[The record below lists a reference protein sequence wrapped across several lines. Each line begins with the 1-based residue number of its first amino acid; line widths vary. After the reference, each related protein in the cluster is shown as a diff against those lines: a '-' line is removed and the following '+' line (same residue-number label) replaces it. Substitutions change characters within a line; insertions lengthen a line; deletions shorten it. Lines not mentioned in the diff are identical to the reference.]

1 MNKFLK
7 MFGVSSQD
15 EKKLNRLYDD
25 CVKIGIEPK
34 VVAPFSFGIKELVD
48 DAIRELHIL
57 IGNELERQVYASELG
72 DILYTKKIDFRVFYS
87 GTGIDTKFEVNL
99 GGNELNSTLVHNFIK
114 NGIEPVVKTL
124 KDELKKLDKQ

>member
-1 MNKFLK
+1 

-34 VVAPFSFGIKELVD
+34 VVAPFSFGIQELVY

-57 IGNELERQVYASELG
+57 IGNELERQVYASKLG

-99 GGNELNSTLVHNFIK
+99 GGNELNSTLVYNFIK

-124 KDELKKLDKQ
+124 ED

>member
-34 VVAPFSFGIKELVD
+34 VVAPFSFGIQELVY

-57 IGNELERQVYASELG
+57 IGNELERQVYASKLG

-99 GGNELNSTLVHNFIK
+99 GGNELNSTLVYNFIK

-124 KDELKKLDKQ
+124 EDELRKLDKQ

>member
-15 EKKLNRLYDD
+15 EKKLNRLYGD
-25 CVKIGIEPK
+25 CIKVGIEPK
-34 VVAPFSFGIKELVD
+34 VVAPFSFGIQELVY
-48 DAIRELHIL
+48 DAIIELHIL
-57 IGNELERQVYASELG
+57 IGNELERQVYASKLG

-99 GGNELNSTLVHNFIK
+99 GGNELNSTLVYNFIK

-124 KDELKKLDKQ
+124 EDELRKLDKQ

>member
-1 MNKFLK
+1 

-25 CVKIGIEPK
+25 CIKVGIEPK

-48 DAIRELHIL
+48 DAIRELYIL
-57 IGNELERQVYASELG
+57 IGNELEQQVYASELG

-99 GGNELNSTLVHNFIK
+99 GGNELNPTLVYNFIK

>member
-25 CVKIGIEPK
+25 CIKIGIEPK
-34 VVAPFSFGIKELVD
+34 VVAPFSFGIQELVD

-57 IGNELERQVYASELG
+57 IGNELERQVYVSELG
-72 DILYTKKIDFRVFYS
+72 NVLYEKKIDFRVFYS
-87 GTGIDTKFEVNL
+87 GAGNNTKFEVNL
-99 GGNELNSTLVHNFIK
+99 GGKELNSTIVYTFIK
-114 NGIEPVVKTL
+114 DGVEPVVATL
-124 KDELKKLDKQ
+124 KSEIEELDN

>member
-7 MFGVSSQD
+7 MFGVSSSD

-34 VVAPFSFGIKELVD
+34 VVAPFSFGIQELVN

-57 IGNELERQVYASELG
+57 IGNELERQVFASELG
-72 DILYTKKIDFRVFYS
+72 NILYEKKIDFQVFYS
-87 GTGIDTKFEVNL
+87 GTGIDTKFEVSL
-99 GGNELNSTLVHNFIK
+99 GGNEINSTLVYTFIK
-114 NGIEPVVKTL
+114 DGIEPVIKILEEEV
-124 KDELKKLDKQ
+124 KKLDR

>member
-1 MNKFLK
+1 

-34 VVAPFSFGIKELVD
+34 VVAPFSFGIQELVD

-72 DILYTKKIDFRVFYS
+72 NVLYEKKIDFQVFYS

-99 GGNELNSTLVHNFIK
+99 GGKELNSTLVYTFIK

-124 KDELKKLDKQ
+124 EDGLKKLDR

>member
-34 VVAPFSFGIKELVD
+34 VVAPFSFGINELVD
-48 DAIRELHIL
+48 DAIRELHLL

-87 GTGIDTKFEVNL
+87 GTGNDVKFEVNL
-99 GGNELNSTLVHNFIK
+99 GGNELNSTLVYNFIK

-124 KDELKKLDKQ
+124 KDELKKIDKQ

>member
-34 VVAPFSFGIKELVD
+34 VVAPFSFGIQELVY

-57 IGNELERQVYASELG
+57 IGNELERQVYASKLG

-99 GGNELNSTLVHNFIK
+99 GGNELNSTLVYNFIK
-114 NGIEPVVKTL
+114 NGIEPVVKTME
-124 KDELKKLDKQ
+124 DELRKLDKQ

>member
-1 MNKFLK
+1 

-25 CVKIGIEPK
+25 CIKVGIEPK

-48 DAIRELHIL
+48 DAIRELYIL
-57 IGNELERQVYASELG
+57 IGNELEQQVYASELG

-99 GGNELNSTLVHNFIK
+99 GGNELNSTLVYNFIK

>member
-34 VVAPFSFGIKELVD
+34 VVAPFSFGIQELVY

-57 IGNELERQVYASELG
+57 IGNELERQVYASKLG

-99 GGNELNSTLVHNFIK
+99 GGNELNSTLVYTFIK
-114 NGIEPVVKTL
+114 DGIEPVIKTL
-124 KDELKKLDKQ
+124 EKEVKKLDR

>member
-34 VVAPFSFGIKELVD
+34 VVAPFSFGIQELVY

-57 IGNELERQVYASELG
+57 IGNELERQVYASKLG

-99 GGNELNSTLVHNFIK
+99 GGNELNSTLVYTFIK
-114 NGIEPVVKTL
+114 DGIEPVIKTL
-124 KDELKKLDKQ
+124 EEEVKKLDR

>member
-15 EKKLNRLYDD
+15 EKKLNRLYGD
-25 CVKIGIEPK
+25 CIKVGIEPK
-34 VVAPFSFGIKELVD
+34 VVAPFSFGIQELVY
-48 DAIRELHIL
+48 DAIIELHIL
-57 IGNELERQVYASELG
+57 IGNELERQVYASKLG

-99 GGNELNSTLVHNFIK
+99 GGNELNSTLVYNFIK

-124 KDELKKLDKQ
+124 EDELRKLDKD

>member
-1 MNKFLK
+1 

-25 CVKIGIEPK
+25 CIKVGVEPK
-34 VVAPFSFGIKELVD
+34 VVAPFSFGIQELVY

-57 IGNELERQVYASELG
+57 IGNELERQVYASKLG

-99 GGNELNSTLVHNFIK
+99 GGNELNSTLVYNFIK

-124 KDELKKLDKQ
+124 EDELRKLDKQ

>member
-34 VVAPFSFGIKELVD
+34 VVAPFSFGIQELVD

-72 DILYTKKIDFRVFYS
+72 NVLYEKKIDFQVFYS
-87 GTGIDTKFEVNL
+87 GTGIDTKLEVNL
-99 GGNELNSTLVHNFIK
+99 GGKELNSTLVYTFIK

-124 KDELKKLDKQ
+124 EDGLKKLDR

>member
-34 VVAPFSFGIKELVD
+34 VVAPFSFGIQELVY

-57 IGNELERQVYASELG
+57 IGNELERQVYASKLG

-99 GGNELNSTLVHNFIK
+99 GGNELNSTLVYNFIK
-114 NGIEPVVKTL
+114 NGLEPVVKTL
-124 KDELKKLDKQ
+124 EDELRKLDKQ

>member
-34 VVAPFSFGIKELVD
+34 VVAPFSFGIQELVN

-72 DILYTKKIDFRVFYS
+72 NVLYEKKIDFQVFYS

-99 GGNELNSTLVHNFIK
+99 GGKELNSTLVYTFIK
-114 NGIEPVVKTL
+114 NGIEPVVKAL
-124 KDELKKLDKQ
+124 EDGLKKLDR

>member
-7 MFGVSSQD
+7 MFGVSNQD

-25 CVKIGIEPK
+25 CIKIGIEPK
-34 VVAPFSFGIKELVD
+34 VVAPFSFGIQELVD

-72 DILYTKKIDFRVFYS
+72 NVLYEKKIDFQVFYS

-99 GGNELNSTLVHNFIK
+99 GGKELSSTLVYTFIK
-114 NGIEPVVKTL
+114 DGIDPVIKILEEKVKQS
-124 KDELKKLDKQ
+124 DRE

>member
-34 VVAPFSFGIKELVD
+34 VVALFSFGIQELVN

-72 DILYTKKIDFRVFYS
+72 NVLYEKKIDFQVFYS

-99 GGNELNSTLVHNFIK
+99 GGKELNSTLVYTFIK
-114 NGIEPVVKTL
+114 NGIEPVVKAL
-124 KDELKKLDKQ
+124 EDGLKKLDR

>member
-1 MNKFLK
+1 

-34 VVAPFSFGIKELVD
+34 VVAPFSFGIQELVD

-72 DILYTKKIDFRVFYS
+72 NVLYEKKIDFQVFYS
-87 GTGIDTKFEVNL
+87 GTGINTKFEVNL
-99 GGNELNSTLVHNFIK
+99 GGKELNSTLVYTFIK

-124 KDELKKLDKQ
+124 EDWLKKLDR

>member
-34 VVAPFSFGIKELVD
+34 VVAPFSFGIQELVY

-57 IGNELERQVYASELG
+57 IGNEL
-72 DILYTKKIDFRVFYS
+72 
-87 GTGIDTKFEVNL
+87 
-99 GGNELNSTLVHNFIK
+99 NSTLVYNFIK

-124 KDELKKLDKQ
+124 EDELRKLDKQ

>member
-34 VVAPFSFGIKELVD
+34 VVAPFSFGIQELVD

-57 IGNELERQVYASELG
+57 IGNELERQVYASKLG
-72 DILYTKKIDFRVFYS
+72 AILYEKKIDFRVFYS
-87 GTGIDTKFEVNL
+87 GTGNDIEFEVNL
-99 GGNELNSTLVHNFIK
+99 GGEELSSTLVYMFIK
-114 NGIEPVVKTL
+114 NGVEPVVKTL
-124 KDELKKLDKQ
+124 EDELKKLDR

>member
-34 VVAPFSFGIKELVD
+34 VVAPFSFGIQELVY

-57 IGNELERQVYASELG
+57 IGNELERQVYASKLE

-99 GGNELNSTLVHNFIK
+99 GGNELNSTLVYNFIK

-124 KDELKKLDKQ
+124 EDELRKLDKQ

>member
-34 VVAPFSFGIKELVD
+34 VVAPFSFGIQELVY

-57 IGNELERQVYASELG
+57 IGNELERQVYASKLG

-99 GGNELNSTLVHNFIK
+99 GGNELNSTIVYNFIK

-124 KDELKKLDKQ
+124 EDELRKLDKQ

>member
-1 MNKFLK
+1 
-7 MFGVSSQD
+7 MFGVSDQA

-25 CVKIGIEPK
+25 CVKVGIEPK
-34 VVAPFSFGIKELVD
+34 VVAPFSFGIQELVD

-99 GGNELNSTLVHNFIK
+99 GGNELNSTLVYNFIK